1 MASMGKGFGPWMVGR
16 PDIVPFRRQRSSA
29 ARGSLQSSA
38 HLKHRPSIGTNVNF
52 SHLRPGLQNPMSA
65 APQCHTLRFAMAG
78 SARA

>member
-1 MASMGKGFGPWMVGR
+1 MDGR
-16 PDIVPFRRQRSSA
+16 EARYSAVPAAEIVR
-29 ARGSLQSSA
+29 ARGSLQSFA